1 MSEESRDY
9 FEKRASEER
18 EAADNAD
25 DRRAADSHRELA
37 RRYKKLADNGETR
50 PRVEDEN
57 GDAAVLAR
65 GFKILP

>member
-1 MSEESRDY
+1 MTEASQDY

-18 EAADNAD
+18 KAADNAD

-37 RRYKKLADNGETR
+37 RRYKKLADNGEAR
-50 PRVEDEN
+50 RRVEDET